1 VFDPTGVTRLA
12 VIGLGHRAA
21 AMIASMQ
28 TVDPG
33 VSILAVADPD
43 TESAR
48 RRLAT
53 VGSAGARVYPS
64 ADAMLED
71 PADYDGVVIGTR
83 CYLHT
88 RMAIKVASVG
98 LPLFLEKPVAISL
111 EELGALREAFRG
123 REDEVVVSFPLRHTP
138 LFSKALEIVKSG
150 ALGTINQIQAVNNVP
165 YGGVYFGQWYR
176 NYDQTG
182 GLWLQKATHDFDCI
196 NLLAGSRPVRVAAM
210 ESQRVYGGEKP
221 HDLRCSACEETETC
235 PESPKNLARRGDDGG
250 MYQDS
255 DDRTDH
261 WCAFS
266 REIQNHDAGSALIM
280 YENGIHASYSQN
292 FLSRRAAYRRGA
304 MVVGYEATL
313 EFDLAPMK
321 LRIIHHRSEKV
332 EQMKLDIEDD
342 GHGGGDL
349 ILAETFL
356 DLVKGRARP
365 NASLRDVLLRSAMC
379 LAARESARTNTFQPL

>member
-1 VFDPTGVTRLA
+1 VTRLA

-21 AMIASMQ
+21 AMIASMH

-33 VSILAVADPD
+33 VSVRAVADPD

-48 RRLAT
+48 RRLAI
-53 VGSAGARVYPS
+53 VGNAEARVYPS

-83 CYLHT
+83 CHLHT
-88 RMAIKVASVG
+88 CMAIKVASVG

-111 EELGALREAFRG
+111 EEIGALQEAFRG

-138 LFSKALEIVKSG
+138 LFSKALEVVRSG

-196 NLLAGSRPVRVAAM
+196 NLLAGSQPVGVVAM
-210 ESQRVYGGEKP
+210 ESRRVYGGEKP
-221 HDLRCSACEETETC
+221 HDLRCSACDETETC
-235 PESPKNLARRGDDGG
+235 PESPQNLARSGDDGG

-266 REIQNHDAGSALIM
+266 HEIQNHDAGSALIM

-292 FLSRRAAYRRGA
+292 FLSRRSAYRRGA
-304 MVVGYEATL
+304 TVVGYEATL
-313 EFDLAPMK
+313 EFDLAPMR
-321 LRIIHHRSEKV
+321 LRIIHDRSEKV
-332 EQMKLDIEDD
+332 EQLRVDFEDD
-342 GHGGGDL
+342 GHAGGDL
-349 ILAETFL
+349 ILAESFL

-365 NASLRDVLLRSAMC
+365 NASLSDGLLSAAMC
-379 LAARESARTNTFQPL
+379 LAARESARTKTFQRV

>member
-1 VFDPTGVTRLA
+1 MTRLA

-28 TVDPG
+28 SVDPG

-43 TESAR
+43 TKSAR
-48 RRLAT
+48 RRLEM
-53 VGSAGARVYPS
+53 VGPTHAGARMYPS
-64 ADAMLED
+64 AEAMLAD

-83 CYLHT
+83 CHLHT
-88 RMAIKVASVG
+88 RMAIKVASAG

-111 EELGALREAFRG
+111 EELGALRDAFRG

-138 LFSKALEIVKSG
+138 LFSKALEVVQSG
-150 ALGTINQIQAVNNVP
+150 TLGTINQIQAVNNVP
-165 YGGVYFGQWYR
+165 YGGVYFAQWYR
-176 NYDQTG
+176 NHDQTG

-196 NLLAGSRPVRVAAM
+196 NLLAGSRPVGVAAM
-210 ESQRVYGGEKP
+210 ESRRVYGGEKP
-221 HDLRCSACEETETC
+221 HDLRCSVCDETETC
-235 PESPKNLARRGDDGG
+235 PESPQNLACRGDDGG

-266 REIQNHDAGSALIM
+266 RGIQNHDAGSALIM
-280 YENGIHASYSQN
+280 YDNGVHASYSQN

-304 MVVGYEATL
+304 TVIGYEATL
-313 EFDLAPMK
+313 DFDLAPME

-332 EQMKLDIEDD
+332 ERVWVDVEDD
-342 GHGGGDL
+342 AHGGGDR
-349 ILAETFL
+349 ILAESFL
-356 DLVKGRARP
+356 ALLKGRAKP
-365 NASLRDVLLRSAMC
+365 NASLRDGLLSAAMC
-379 LAARESARTNTFQPL
+379 LAARESARTKTFQAI

>member
-1 VFDPTGVTRLA
+1 MTRLA

-33 VSILAVADPD
+33 VSIRAVADPD

-48 RRLAT
+48 QRLT
-53 VGSAGARVYPS
+53 MVGNARARVYPS

-71 PADYDGVVIGTR
+71 QADYDGVVIGTR
-83 CYLHT
+83 CHLHT

-111 EELGALREAFRG
+111 KEIGALQEAFRG

-138 LFSKALEIVKSG
+138 LFSKALEVVKSG
-150 ALGTINQIQAVNNVP
+150 ALGTINQIQAINNVP

-196 NLLAGSRPVRVAAM
+196 NLLAGSQPVGVAAM
-210 ESQRVYGGEKP
+210 ESRRVYGGEKP
-221 HDLRCSACEETETC
+221 HDLRCSVCDETNTC
-235 PESPKNLARRGDDGG
+235 PESPQNLARRGDDGG

-292 FLSRRAAYRRGA
+292 FLSRRSAYRRGA
-304 MVVGYEATL
+304 TVIGYEATL
-313 EFDLAPMK
+313 EFDLAPME

-332 EQMKLDIEDD
+332 EHLRVNIEDD
-342 GHGGGDL
+342 GHAGGDR
-349 ILAETFL
+349 ILAESFL
-356 DLVKGRARP
+356 DLVKGRAKP
-365 NASLRDVLLRSAMC
+365 NASLRDGLLSAAMC
-379 LAARESARTNTFQPL
+379 LAARESARTKTFQRV